1 MLIKFEVK
9 YEYCSESECR
19 AIVTAWLPKD
29 KGGFVEEVFRGN
41 LCGFPILAHHGEDD
55 GAFRRIN
62 FYFTAESL
70 EDLDSMIEQSIM
82 EYRNQVSVSV
92 KTALTKKV
100 LFVDFPDPV

>member
-19 AIVTAWLPKD
+19 AIVSAWLPRD

-41 LCGFPILAHHGEDD
+41 LGGFPILGHHGEDD
-55 GAFRRIN
+55 GVFKKIN
-62 FYFTAESL
+62 FYFTAESR
-70 EDLDSMIEQSIM
+70 EELDSMIEQSIM

-100 LFVDFPDPV
+100 MFVDFPDPV